1 MADRPEDVI
10 GIAIRVGAAIEKVG
24 GSYFVG
30 GSLASS
36 LQGEPRATND
46 IDIVLDLPAHRA
58 QALKDELGKDFEVD
72 LDVLREALLTG
83 TSANIFFL
91 PLVTKVDLFALGST
105 PFDASEFARKK
116 KVTVRDGEAL
126 VVKSAE
132 DTVLRKLLWFREGGE
147 VSEKQWRDVVE
158 VLRVSGPELDAGY
171 LESWANRLR
180 LETLL
185 KKAQTDAATA

>member
-1 MADRPEDVI
+1 MI

-46 IDIVLDLPAHRA
+46 IDIVLELPAHRA
-58 QALKDELGKDFEVD
+58 EALRQELGKDFEVD
-72 LDVLREALLTG
+72 VEMLRQALLTA

-91 PLVTKVDLFALGST
+91 PLVTKIDLFALGST
-105 PFDASEFARKK
+105 PFDASEFMRRKK
-116 KVTVRDGEAL
+116 IPVRGDESL
-126 VVKSAE
+126 VIKSAE
-132 DTVLRKLLWFREGGE
+132 DTVLRKLLWFREGGG

-158 VLRVSGPELDAGY
+158 VLRVSGPEIDESY
-171 LESWANRLR
+171 LESWAARLQ
-180 LETLL
+180 LDQLL
-185 KKAQTDAATA
+185 QKAQAEAAGR

>member
-10 GIAIRVGAAIEKVG
+10 DIAIRVGAAIEKTG

-36 LQGEPRATND
+36 LQGEARATND
-46 IDIVLDLPAHRA
+46 IDIVLDLSAHRA
-58 QALKDELGKDFEVD
+58 EALKETLGEDFEVD
-72 LDVLREALLTG
+72 LDMLRQALLAG

-91 PLVTKVDLFALGST
+91 PFVTKIDLFALGRA
-105 PFDASEFARKK
+105 PFDASEFMRKK
-116 KVTVRDGEAL
+116 KVIVRGDESL
-126 VVKSAE
+126 VVKSPE

-158 VLRVSGPELDAGY
+158 VLRVSGPHLDASY
-171 LESWANRLR
+171 LENWASRLQLEKLLQKARAESNR
-180 LETLL
+180 
-185 KKAQTDAATA
+185 